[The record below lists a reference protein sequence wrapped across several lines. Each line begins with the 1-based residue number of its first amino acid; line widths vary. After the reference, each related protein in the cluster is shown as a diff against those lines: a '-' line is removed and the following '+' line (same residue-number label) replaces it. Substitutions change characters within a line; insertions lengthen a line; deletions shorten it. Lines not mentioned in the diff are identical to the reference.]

1 MAAHDKMSSD
11 KAPEKHG
18 ILYFIQKLFSRK
30 SQVLAHQDKIT
41 PEDEFHLE
49 PKYWPEVKDFI
60 DNLNHL
66 IEIHTIEDSNV
77 QHINQRIVDYVEDQ
91 INVKGQLKDVEQRYS
106 ALNTLADR
114 ILSNTISKIVGLK
127 HVPTTHAD
135 FSEAVELF
143 KKRLQKRHQ
152 NEIAYQ
158 LSKHSDHQHLT
169 EH

>member
-18 ILYFIQKLFSRK
+18 LLYFIQKLFSKK
-30 SQVLAHQDKIT
+30 SQLQAHQSVK
-41 PEDEFHLE
+41 PGDEFHLE

-66 IEIHTIEDSNV
+66 IQIHTIEDSNI

-106 ALNTLADR
+106 ALNTYADR
-114 ILSNTISKIVGLK
+114 ILSSTISKIVGLK
-127 HVPTTHAD
+127 HIPTTHAD

-143 KKRLQKRHQ
+143 KKRLEKRHQ

-158 LSKHSDHQHLT
+158 QNKHSDHQHLT